1 MSVLRALAAAGVL
14 CLIAA
19 TGARV
24 SHAPGMP
31 LDSQYVLQRYA
42 IAIQAVTAP
51 KNVVFT
57 YSVSQAGPSNIE
69 QRHQIYRSGSNVRDE
84 LLAVDGLSLARKRV
98 TFVRREN
105 HYSVD
110 RLAPRTD
117 AAQVLFLESVRAG
130 LRYDYTYEVTPLER
144 QSGVYVDRMTIDG
157 TTFLPRRL
165 HFHTASGVSRGTGEV
180 LYAPFGKFWMPVL
193 ASVDA
198 TVGTHPARER
208 ITWADYR
215 FPETLPSSTFQ
226 APKPLP
232 AAPESE

>member
-1 MSVLRALAAAGVL
+1 VKRWSAVVAIGGI

-19 TGARV
+19 AGARTPN
-24 SHAPGMP
+24 AAGAP

-42 IAIQAVTAP
+42 IAIQGVTVP

-69 QRHQIYRSGSNVRDE
+69 QRHQIYRSGPNVRDE
-84 LLAVDGLSLARKRV
+84 LLAVDGLALSRKRV
-98 TFVRREN
+98 TFARREN
-105 HYSVD
+105 RYSVD

-117 AAQVLFLESVRAG
+117 AAQVLFLESTRTG
-130 LRYDYTYEVTPLER
+130 HRYDYTYAVTPLER

-165 HFHTASGVSRGTGEV
+165 HFHTASGEARGTGEV
-180 LYAPFGKFWMPVL
+180 VYAPFGKFWLPVL
-193 ASVDA
+193 ASIDA

-215 FPETLPSSTFQ
+215 FPETLPPSTFQ

-232 AAPESE
+232 PTPESE

>member
-1 MSVLRALAAAGVL
+1 MTALRAVAAVGIL
-14 CLIAA
+14 CLISA
-19 TGARV
+19 TGARAA
-24 SHAPGMP
+24 HATGVP

-42 IAIQAVTAP
+42 VAIQEVTAP

-69 QRHQIYRSGSNVRDE
+69 QRHQIYRSGTNVRDE

-98 TFVRREN
+98 TFARREN
-105 HYSVD
+105 RYSVD
-110 RLAPRTD
+110 RLAPKTD

-130 LRYDYTYEVTPLER
+130 NRYDYTYEVTPLER
-144 QSGVYVDRMTIDG
+144 RSGVYVDRMTIDG

-165 HFHTASGVSRGTGEV
+165 HFHTASDESRGTGEV
-180 LYAPFGKFWMPVL
+180 VYAPFGRFWMPVL
-193 ASVDA
+193 ASIDA
-198 TVGTHPARER
+198 TIGTHPARER

-215 FPETLPSSTFQ
+215 FPETLPPSTFQ

-232 AAPESE
+232 ATPESE